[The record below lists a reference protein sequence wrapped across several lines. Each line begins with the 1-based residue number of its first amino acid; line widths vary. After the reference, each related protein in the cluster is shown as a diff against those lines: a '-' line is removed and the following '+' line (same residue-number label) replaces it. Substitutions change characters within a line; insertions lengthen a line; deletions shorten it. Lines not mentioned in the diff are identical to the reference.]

1 MASRSS
7 ISSFKGSG
15 LSGLLALMLIAL
27 PLGCIAWSQGRW
39 ALQRMGSG
47 NTDLLDMLGQAAA
60 LGDHDNRNTIVLLSD
75 STTVSRMPENTLA
88 DKLQGKF
95 TGLRVQ
101 TLWHPRLHMPHFY
114 ILARYLMPSRPKAV
128 IVTINPASMSPAW
141 YSSDAQGHF
150 ALLSAFL
157 PLSEL
162 WQDRKSYCD
171 YFGTKFSTLLAY
183 RLAYTT
189 RALPM
194 LLSWR
199 GLRYHVR
206 TRLKDYAES
215 LVGKKPHPR
224 LVLDDSVSA
233 SFLNTFDPR
242 QDNSSLH
249 FARKVRDL
257 GKQYGVPVLF
267 YVSPVDH
274 EGMQENDV
282 AVFRNKNKRL
292 NEILSL
298 QDLDFINLW
307 DQLPHRHFVRENGMK
322 DPIHYDRQGASLL
335 AEKLYQHWAKVVMN
349 NDPRI

>member
-1 MASRSS
+1 MASRSF
-7 ISSFKGSG
+7 ISSFKGRG
-15 LSGLLALMLIAL
+15 LSGLLALTLIAL
-27 PLGCIAWSQGRW
+27 PLVCIAWSQGRW

-47 NTDLLDMLGQAAA
+47 NTDLLDVLGQAAA
-60 LGDHDNRNTIVLLSD
+60 LGEHDNRNAIVLLSD

-88 DKLQGKF
+88 DKLQSKF
-95 TGLRVQ
+95 TGLRIQ

-114 ILARYLMPSRPKAV
+114 ILARHLMPSRPKAV

-162 WQDRKSYCD
+162 WQDRESYCD
-171 YFGTKFSTLLAY
+171 YFGEKFSMLLAY
-183 RLAYTT
+183 RLAYRTH
-189 RALPM
+189 ALPL

-215 LVGKKPHPR
+215 IAGRKPHPR
-224 LVLDDSVSA
+224 MVLADNVSA
-233 SFLNTFDPR
+233 AFLNTFSPR
-242 QDNSSLH
+242 RDDSSLH
-249 FARKVRDL
+249 FARKIRDL
-257 GKQYGVPVLF
+257 GKRYGVPVLF

-274 EGMQENDV
+274 EGMQESHI
-282 AVFRNKNKRL
+282 AAFRNNIKRL

-298 QDLDFINLW
+298 DGLAFINLW
-307 DQLPHRHFVRENGMK
+307 DQLPHRHFVRENGAT
-322 DPIHYDRQGASLL
+322 DPIHYDHQGASLL
-335 AEKLYQHWAKVVMN
+335 AEKLYQHWGKSVMN
-349 NDPRI
+349 NDLRV